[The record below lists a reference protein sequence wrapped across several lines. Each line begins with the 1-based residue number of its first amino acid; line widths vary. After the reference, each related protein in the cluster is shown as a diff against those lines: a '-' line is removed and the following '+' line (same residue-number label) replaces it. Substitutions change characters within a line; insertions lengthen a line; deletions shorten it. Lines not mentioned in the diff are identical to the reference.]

1 MLFGKYKKQRAPFV
15 KKPDFNLID
24 NIYSELSSL
33 VKNYGITSVLLHLG
47 YIANEQIS
55 REFASKI
62 WYTVTNPTES
72 KPSEFDQND

>member
-1 MLFGKYKKQRAPFV
+1 MSFRPAKRKALFV

-24 NIYSELSSL
+24 NIYIELSSM

-55 REFASKI
+55 KEFASKI
-62 WYTVTNPTES
+62 WYIVTKPTEN